1 MISFIQKLVITI
13 QNLLPH
19 IFAAINVKAQCC
31 KINTI
36 PFLTLVTLKVVNA
49 QFLKKNHH
57 FVK

>member
-31 KINTI
+31 KMNTI
-36 PFLTLVTLKVVNA
+36 PFLTLVT
-49 QFLKKNHH
+49 
-57 FVK
+57 